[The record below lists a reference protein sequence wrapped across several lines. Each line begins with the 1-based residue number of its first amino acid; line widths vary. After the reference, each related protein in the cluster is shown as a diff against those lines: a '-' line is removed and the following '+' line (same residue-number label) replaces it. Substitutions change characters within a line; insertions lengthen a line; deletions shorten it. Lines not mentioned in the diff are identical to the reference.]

1 VLGELLLQ
9 IFLGGSSPS
18 QRRYWGFELSSAE
31 GANPFSRCLT
41 NPFSDAHNAFSRHD
55 VFAALKTFGTEAGNG
70 QKQVS

>member
-1 VLGELLLQ
+1 VLDELLLQ

-18 QRRYWGFELSSAE
+18 QRRHWGFEFSSAAS
-31 GANPFSRCLT
+31 ANPFSRRLA

-55 VFAALKTFGTEAGNG
+55 VFAVLKTFGTEAGNG